1 MVDVKLDILAIAAHP
16 DDIEL
21 SCAGTLIKHKLQG
34 KKTGILDL
42 TRGELGSRG
51 NSEIRQQEA
60 MKSAEILNLDA
71 RVGLDLGDGFFEENE
86 ESLKEVITHIRRFQ
100 PEIVLCNAISDRHPD
115 HGRASQLVS
124 RACFL
129 SGLKKVVTVFKDEV
143 QDDWRPKSVYHYI
156 QDRAI
161 NPDFIV
167 DVTEVYETKIKSI
180 SAFSSQFF
188 DPESSEPETPI
199 SSLDFWNYIE
209 ARARSHGRLINVKYG
224 EGFTVERPLGVS
236 DLTAL
241 D

>member
-1 MVDVKLDILAIAAHP
+1 MDDLKLDILAIAAHP
-16 DDIEL
+16 DDVEL
-21 SCAGTLIKHKLQG
+21 SCSGTLIKHQLQG
-34 KKTGILDL
+34 KKIGILDL
-42 TRGELGSRG
+42 TKGELGSRG
-51 NSEIRQQEA
+51 DGEIRQQEA
-60 MKSAEILNLDA
+60 LNSADILRLDA
-71 RVGLDLGDGFFEENE
+71 RVGLDLGDGLFELNE
-86 ESLKEVITHIRRFQ
+86 ESLKEVITHIRRFK

-115 HGRASQLVS
+115 HGRAAELAS

-129 SGLKKVVTVFKDEV
+129 SGLKKVTTVFNDEV
-143 QDDWRPKSVYHYI
+143 QEHWRPSSVYHYI
-156 QDRAI
+156 QDRPI
-161 NPDFIV
+161 MPDFIV
-167 DVTEVYETKIKSI
+167 DFSDVYETKIKSI

-209 ARARSHGRLINVKYG
+209 ARARTHGRLINVKYG

>member
-16 DDIEL
+16 DDVEL
-21 SCAGTLIKHKLQG
+21 SCSGTLIKHQLQG
-34 KKTGILDL
+34 KKIGILDL
-42 TRGELGSRG
+42 TKGELGSRG
-51 NSEIRQQEA
+51 DGEIRQQEA
-60 MKSAEILNLDA
+60 LNSADILRLDA
-71 RVGLDLGDGFFEENE
+71 RVVLDLGDGFFEENE
-86 ESLKEVITHIRRFQ
+86 ESLKEVISHIRRFQ

-143 QDDWRPKSVYHYI
+143 QDDWRPSSVYHYI
-156 QDRAI
+156 QDRSI
-161 NPDFIV
+161 MPDFIV
-167 DVTEVYETKIKSI
+167 DISDVYETKIKSI

-188 DPESSEPETPI
+188 DPESSESETPI

-209 ARARSHGRLINVKYG
+209 ARARTHGRLINVKYG